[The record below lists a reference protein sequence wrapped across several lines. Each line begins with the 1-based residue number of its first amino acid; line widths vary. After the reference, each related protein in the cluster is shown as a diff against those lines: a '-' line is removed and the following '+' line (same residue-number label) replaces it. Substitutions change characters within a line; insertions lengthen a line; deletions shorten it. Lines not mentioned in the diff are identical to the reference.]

1 MDDTISRQ
9 AAIDVVR
16 KCSVKEVTPAYML
29 INKAEVMTELMM
41 LPPAQPRWIPMKER
55 RPEKD
60 GRYLC
65 TFQGKAVHIC
75 MYLNGGFR
83 LYGENKDNLIT
94 AWMPLPEPY
103 REDEQDD

>member
-1 MDDTISRQ
+1 MGDYINRQ
-9 AAIDVVR
+9 EAID
-16 KCSVKEVTPAYML
+16 A
-29 INKAEVMTELMM
+29 INKALDRETLVNSFVRKVAVDAVKV

-75 MYLNGGFR
+75 MYLNGCFR
-83 LYGENKDNLIT
+83 LYGYNKDNLIT

-103 REDEQDD
+103 REEEQDD

>member
-1 MDDTISRQ
+1 
-9 AAIDVVR
+9 
-16 KCSVKEVTPAYML
+16 ML

-75 MYLNGGFR
+75 MYLNGCFR
-83 LYGENKDNLIT
+83 LYGYNKDNLIT

-103 REDEQDD
+103 REEEQDD